1 MAAAN
6 GDSIAVQNVLF
17 GINATGGGSYL
28 WSWIPSNAIVS
39 NAQVS
44 NPKIRLT
51 DPEYTF
57 YLEVTD
63 ASGCKGF
70 DTLRIKVFKG
80 PAYYVPN
87 AFSPNNDGL
96 NDRFS
101 ALPVGIST
109 TDWFRIYNRYG
120 QLVFETKDP
129 VNGWDGRFK
138 GKIQDTG
145 TFTWLIRG
153 KGYNNQ
159 LVEMKGTVILIR

>member
-1 MAAAN
+1 MF
-6 GDSIAVQNVLF
+6 LF
-17 GINATGGGSYL
+17 H
-28 WSWIPSNAIVS
+28 
-39 NAQVS
+39 
-44 NPKIRLT
+44 
-51 DPEYTF
+51 
-57 YLEVTD
+57 
-63 ASGCKGF
+63 
-70 DTLRIKVFKG
+70 
-80 PAYYVPN
+80 
-87 AFSPNNDGL
+87 PNNDGL

-120 QLVFETKDP
+120 QMVFETKDP

-153 KGYNNQ
+153 RGYNNQ